1 MSLPEQRPDRR
12 PRSLRPRSD
21 RYRLPKFT
29 GPHVLDVERY
39 EPAEPDQWEPDT
51 LSLRDLL
58 DVPWGR
64 AGVVVALVVVGLIVF
79 LGSGPMPV

>member
-1 MSLPEQRPDRR
+1 MIPEQRPDRR
-12 PRSLRPRSD
+12 PRSLRPRGD
-21 RYRLPKFT
+21 RYRLPSFS
-29 GPHVLDVERY
+29 GPHQLDTQRY
-39 EPAEPDQWEPDT
+39 EPDPGEPDT

-64 AGVVVALVVVGLIVF
+64 AGVCVALAVVGLIVF